1 MGGAWVYVVAT
12 EPNYLQLR
20 PPAKGVY
27 VSYFM
32 VSFSLNVLLTLMIIV
47 QLIRYIRQFQSAMG
61 AKTTITKLHKA
72 VLTMIVESFA
82 IYAANFL
89 LFIILF
95 DVGNSFLNIFNLVL
109 AETQVCTAIASF
121 WRSAVLGQYCLTLA
135 VDRSSLHFS
144 SFYAL
149 PSEER

>member
-1 MGGAWVYVVAT
+1 
-12 EPNYLQLR
+12 
-20 PPAKGVY
+20 
-27 VSYFM
+27 
-32 VSFSLNVLLTLMIIV
+32 
-47 QLIRYIRQFQSAMG
+47 MG
-61 AKTTITKLHKA
+61 AKTTITKLHKT

-82 IYAANFL
+82 IYAVNFL
-89 LFIILF
+89 LFIMLF

-121 WRSAVLGQYCLTLA
+121 WRSAILGQYCLTSA
-135 VDRSSLHFS
+135 VNRSSLHFS